1 LTGTQRKEERAVAV
15 LAFALPILPGKQE
28 AWRRYCQ
35 ELQESRSSEYEASRR
50 RLGISRE
57 VTWFAR
63 TAQGEMALVYME
75 VAQPERVFVALAAS
89 DLPFDEWF
97 RQQLLEI
104 HGFDVTSRPRDLA
117 CELIYSW
124 QAPH

>member
-1 LTGTQRKEERAVAV
+1 MAV
-15 LAFALPILPGKQE
+15 LALALPILAGKQE
-28 AWRRYCQ
+28 AWRRFCQ
-35 ELQESRSSEYEASRR
+35 ELQESRYSEYEAARR

-75 VAQPERVFVALAAS
+75 VAQPERVFAALAAS
-89 DLPFDEWF
+89 NLPFDEWF
-97 RQQLLEI
+97 RRQLVEI
-104 HGFDVTSRPRDLA
+104 HGFDVASRPRDLA
-117 CELIYSW
+117 CELISSW

>member
-1 LTGTQRKEERAVAV
+1 MAV
-15 LAFALPILPGKQE
+15 LALALPILAGKQE
-28 AWRRYCQ
+28 AWRRFCQ
-35 ELQESRSSEYEASRR
+35 ELQESRYSEYEAARR

-57 VTWFAR
+57 ITWFAQ
-63 TAQGEMALVYME
+63 TAQGEMALVYIE
-75 VAQPERVFVALAAS
+75 AAQPERVFAVLAAS

-104 HGFDVTSRPRDLA
+104 HGFDVASRPRDLA
-117 CELIYSW
+117 CELISSW